1 MGCLLDHCWVCNGRC
16 VSRGQHR
23 CGSCQVPEHLP
34 TGPPVRQDCLC
45 TQSRAGAGS
54 PVCVRIYRQDHG
66 LWVYFHGHGW
76 AWLFLPPLAVE
87 LCVVQSVRLPFGRSA
102 WTCILKV
109 LSLISGFTRVSQL
122 PPRVLEFPLLSV
134 GGDQIVV
141 CVGACE
147 SGPLI
152 PQSCCCRA
160 MCSQHSIQ
168 RPWVMTAPD
177 QCAAVLNTRVL
188 TVVPETMTFSGPP
201 SPTMFLTFSPTVL
214 SL

>member
-1 MGCLLDHCWVCNGRC
+1 MGLLPGAWVGMALPA
-16 VSRGQHR
+16 SF
-23 CGSCQVPEHLP
+23 GS
-34 TGPPVRQDCLC
+34 
-45 TQSRAGAGS
+45 GA
-54 PVCVRIYRQDHG
+54 VCS
-66 LWVYFHGHGW
+66 
-76 AWLFLPPLAVE
+76 A
-87 LCVVQSVRLPFGRSA
+87 VRLPFGRSA

-134 GGDQIVV
+134 DGDQIVV
-141 CVGACE
+141 CEGACE